1 MHRRLIALIL
11 SVALAALGLG
21 GCGPSN
27 PYSGSTPTDTL
38 EHGDPRQPAP
48 ERRGARPPLEH
59 SVAPGGAS
67 STPTAALQR
76 YATLYV
82 NWTAQTLVSNLRELA
97 SISIGGARAS
107 AREAAARTGRDD
119 TLRRAGVTNS
129 GTVVAIAR
137 RLGAEDDAWI
147 VVTSET
153 TRGSGAYDGLPRH
166 TPHVTYATVA
176 RLHAGWVVK
185 SWQPQS

>member
-1 MHRRLIALIL
+1 MNRRPRAMIL
-11 SVALAALGLG
+11 TAALAAFVLG
-21 GCGPSN
+21 GCGLSD
-27 PYSGSTPTDTL
+27 PYTVNTPTDTVA
-38 EHGDPRQPAP
+38 HGDPRQPAP
-48 ERRGARPPLEH
+48 ERRGARPPLERA
-59 SVAPGGAS
+59 VAPGGTS

-82 NWTAQTLVSNLRELA
+82 NWTAQTLVRNLHELA

-107 AREAAARTGRDD
+107 ALEAAARTGRDD
-119 TLRRAGVTNS
+119 TLRRAGVTNN
-129 GTVVAIAR
+129 GTVLAIAQR
-137 RLGAEDDAWI
+137 RGGDGNAWV

-153 TRGSGAYDGLPRH
+153 TRGSGAYDGLPLH

-176 RLHAGWVVK
+176 RLNAGWVVK